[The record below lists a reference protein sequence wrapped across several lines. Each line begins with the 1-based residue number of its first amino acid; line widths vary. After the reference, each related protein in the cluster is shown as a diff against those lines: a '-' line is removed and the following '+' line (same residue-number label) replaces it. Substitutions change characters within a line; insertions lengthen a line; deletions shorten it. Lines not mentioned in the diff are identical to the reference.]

1 MAAPHSGL
9 SAPGPIGIQSAML
22 PLPSLLAWRRDRRS
36 RAQQAISSGNKE
48 AAH

>member
-22 PLPSLLAWRRDRRS
+22 LLPLLAWRWDRRS